1 MGGCRALQL
10 DAHNE
15 ALRLKVAKVDCRLP
29 HHQLSRGRE
38 LADSES
44 GLGRA
49 GGRFVLLPLSLS
61 LPSLSFVVCG
71 QQIARVVAQPQ
82 AARKDLQQD
91 AFWER
96 LGLQS

>member
-49 GGRFVLLPLSLS
+49 GAALFCCLSLS